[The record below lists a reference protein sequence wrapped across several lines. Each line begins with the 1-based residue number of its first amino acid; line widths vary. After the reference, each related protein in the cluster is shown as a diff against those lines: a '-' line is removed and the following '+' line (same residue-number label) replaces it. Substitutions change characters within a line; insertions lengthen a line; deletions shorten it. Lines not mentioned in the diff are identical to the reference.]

1 MKKLKILLA
10 VGVLLTTSTKADEW
24 DIDRYRHRMTDKE
37 TVLVM
42 SPETTS
48 KSISSRLVLKC
59 G

>member
-37 TVLVM
+37 TVFVM
-42 SPETTS
+42 SP
-48 KSISSRLVLKC
+48 
-59 G
+59 